1 MGVIAHP
8 TSCFQTIWVT
18 FWTLVETFLIC
29 SPTSGLRTSCAVL
42 LRFDKSQLWKDWIS
56 MERFYVFLKLLQRGK
71 WTFWIDVLSSGK
83 FTSSAAAEPAVIAA
97 RWRQR
102 MCVIQAGVQV
112 ACTSEQPRMR
122 DCWKATGQHFAEG
135 QWGSKL
141 SAFDKFAQCSGTFC
155 GSCIVQVTA
164 ERCSKSAPK
173 CLKGTLSPIGVFSR
187 QNLSLVKYTWFS
199 FSALCNITKG
209 RFQAH
214 IFIWYAK
221 AAK

>member
-8 TSCFQTIWVT
+8 TSCVQTIWVT

-29 SPTSGLRTSCAVL
+29 SPTSGLRTSCAVF
-42 LRFDKSQLWKDWIS
+42 LRIDKSQLWKEWIS

-83 FTSSAAAEPAVIAA
+83 FTSSAAAEPAVITA

-102 MCVIQAGVQV
+102 MCVIQAGVQA
-112 ACTSEQPRMR
+112 ACTSEQPRTR
-122 DCWKATGQHFAEG
+122 GCWKATGQHFAEG

-141 SAFDKFAQCSGTFC
+141 SAFDKLRNAAGPC
-155 GSCIVQVTA
+155 V
-164 ERCSKSAPK
+164 APVLFK
-173 CLKGTLSPIGVFSR
+173 LLLRDVANLPQNALKAHCLWGVFSR

-199 FSALCNITKG
+199 FSGLCNIAKG
-209 RFQAH
+209 RFLAH
-214 IFIWYAK
+214 IFIW
-221 AAK
+221 